1 MLLREGYAVALLT
14 GCLVASFGCATGPEL
29 DLTLHESDRGRVYLE
44 RFSDRSLQAAHP
56 IRVSADTMA
65 RVLRGVYIKENRG
78 FLVNAIVNAIGGKQ
92 EPVRVLKD
100 EDVEFLA
107 PLLVEGLARAA
118 SDQQVGFRFG
128 RTGTPAEWKQGSLY
142 AYGRSLYLT
151 LPWLIP
157 PDRLGAGGPTLS
169 PTILFIPESAR
180 RPDSYRDERSTEST
194 VVIDY
199 ALLAALPAESLSP
212 PPPAV
217 PARAPK
223 EPAPAPLVPP
233 VVQGPTQ
240 TRDRELDEVKKELQ
254 DIKRQLAE
262 QEAERNATK
271 QKSSSNQKSPSTP

>member
-1 MLLREGYAVALLT
+1 MLLRQGSAVALLT
-14 GCLVASFGCATGPEL
+14 GCLVGSFACATGPEL

-65 RVLRGVYIKENRG
+65 RVLRGVYLKENRG
-78 FLVNAIVNAIGGKQ
+78 FLISAIAGKQ
-92 EPVRVLKD
+92 EAVRVLRD

-128 RTGTPAEWKQGSLY
+128 RTGAPADWKQGSLY

-157 PDRLGAGGPTLS
+157 MDRLGAGGPTLS

-180 RPDSYRDERSTEST
+180 RPDSSRDARSTEST

-212 PPPAV
+212 PPPVV
-217 PARAPK
+217 PTARPT
-223 EPAPAPLVPP
+223 PGGTAPAPPVPP

-240 TRDRELDEVKKELQ
+240 TRDRELDDLKKELQ

-262 QEAERNATK
+262 QEAERNASK
-271 QKSSSNQKSPSTP
+271 QKPPSTP

>member
-1 MLLREGYAVALLT
+1 VLLRQGYAVALVT
-14 GCLVASFGCATGPEL
+14 GCLVGSFACASGPEL

-56 IRVSADTMA
+56 IRISADTMT
-65 RVLRGVYIKENRG
+65 RVLRGVNVKENRG
-78 FLVNAIVNAIGGKQ
+78 FLINALAGKQ
-92 EPVRVLKD
+92 EPVRALRD

-128 RTGTPAEWKQGSLY
+128 RTGAPAEWKQGSLY

-157 PDRLGAGGPTLS
+157 ADRLGAGGPTLS
-169 PTILFIPESAR
+169 PTILFIPESAS
-180 RPDSYRDERSTEST
+180 RPDSYPDARSTEAT

-217 PARAPK
+217 PTARPT
-223 EPAPAPLVPP
+223 PGGTAPAPLVPP
-233 VVQGPTQ
+233 VVQEPTQ
-240 TRDRELDEVKKELQ
+240 TRDRELDEMKKELQ
-254 DIKRQLAE
+254 DIKRQLAD
-262 QEAERNATK
+262 QEAERNANK
-271 QKSSSNQKSPSTP
+271 QKSSYKQKPPTPP

>member
-1 MLLREGYAVALLT
+1 MLLRQGYAVALLT
-14 GCLVASFGCATGPEL
+14 GCLVGSFACATGPEL
-29 DLTLHESDRGRVYLE
+29 DLTLYDSDRGRVYLE
-44 RFSDRSLQAAHP
+44 RFSNRSLQAAHP
-56 IRVSADTMA
+56 LRVSADTMA
-65 RVLRGVYIKENRG
+65 RVLRGVNIKENSG
-78 FLVNAIVNAIGGKQ
+78 FLVNAIFGKR

-128 RTGTPAEWKQGSLY
+128 RTGKPAEWKQGSLY

-157 PDRLGAGGPTLS
+157 MDRLGVGGPTLS

-180 RPDSYRDERSTEST
+180 RPDSYRDARSTEST

-217 PARAPK
+217 PTARPSPG
-223 EPAPAPLVPP
+223 ETAPAPLVPP

-240 TRDRELDEVKKELQ
+240 TRDRELDELKKEMQ

-262 QEAERNATK
+262 QEEERNARR
-271 QKSSSNQKSPSTP
+271 QKPASTP

>member
-1 MLLREGYAVALLT
+1 MLLRQGYAVALLT
-14 GCLVASFGCATGPEL
+14 GCLVGSSACATGPEL

-56 IRVSADTMA
+56 IRLSADTMA
-65 RVLRGVYIKENRG
+65 RVLRGVNIKENRG
-78 FLVNAIVNAIGGKQ
+78 FLVNAIAGKQ
-92 EPVRVLKD
+92 EAVRVMRD

-128 RTGTPAEWKQGSLY
+128 QAGARAEWKQGSLY
-142 AYGRSLYLT
+142 AYGQSLYLT

-157 PDRLGAGGPTLS
+157 MDRLGAGGPTLS

-180 RPDSYRDERSTEST
+180 RPDSSRDVRSTDST

-212 PPPAV
+212 PPPVV
-217 PARAPK
+217 PTARPTPG
-223 EPAPAPLVPP
+223 ETAPAPLVPP

-240 TRDRELDEVKKELQ
+240 TRESELDELKKELQ

-262 QEAERNATK
+262 QEAERNASK
-271 QKSSSNQKSPSTP
+271 QKPPSTP

>member
-1 MLLREGYAVALLT
+1 MLLRQGYAVALLT
-14 GCLVASFGCATGPEL
+14 GCLVGSSACATGPEL

-56 IRVSADTMA
+56 ISLSADTIA
-65 RVLRGVYIKENRG
+65 RVLRGVHIKENRG
-78 FLVNAIVNAIGGKQ
+78 FLISAIAGKQ
-92 EPVRVLKD
+92 EAVRVLRD

-128 RTGTPAEWKQGSLY
+128 RTGAPAEWKQGSLY

-157 PDRLGAGGPTLS
+157 MDRLGAGGPTLS

-180 RPDSYRDERSTEST
+180 RPDSSRDARSAEST

-212 PPPAV
+212 PPPVV
-217 PARAPK
+217 PTARPTPG
-223 EPAPAPLVPP
+223 ETAPAPLVPP

-240 TRDRELDEVKKELQ
+240 TRESELDELKKELQ

-262 QEAERNATK
+262 QEAERNASK
-271 QKSSSNQKSPSTP
+271 QKPPSTP

>member
-1 MLLREGYAVALLT
+1 MLLRQGYALALLT
-14 GCLVASFGCATGPEL
+14 GCLVGSFACATGPEL

-56 IRVSADTMA
+56 TRVSADTMA
-65 RVLRGVYIKENRG
+65 RILRGVNIKENRG
-78 FLVNAIVNAIGGKQ
+78 FLVNAIAGKQ
-92 EPVRVLKD
+92 EAVRALRDK
-100 EDVEFLA
+100 DVEFLA

-128 RTGTPAEWKQGSLY
+128 RTGAPAEWKQGSIY
-142 AYGRSLYLT
+142 AYGQSLYLS

-157 PDRLGAGGPTLS
+157 MDRLGAGGPTLS

-180 RPDSYRDERSTEST
+180 RPDSYRDAGSTEST

-199 ALLAALPAESLSP
+199 ALLATLPAESLSP
-212 PPPAV
+212 PPPVV
-217 PARAPK
+217 PIATPT
-223 EPAPAPLVPP
+223 PGGTAPAPLVPP
-233 VVQGPTQ
+233 VVQEPTQ
-240 TRDRELDEVKKELQ
+240 TRDRELDELKKELQ

-271 QKSSSNQKSPSTP
+271 QKSSYNQKPPSTP

>member
-1 MLLREGYAVALLT
+1 MLLRQGYALALLT
-14 GCLVASFGCATGPEL
+14 GCLVGSFACATGPEL

-65 RVLRGVYIKENRG
+65 RILRGVNIKENRG
-78 FLVNAIVNAIGGKQ
+78 FLVNAIAGKQ
-92 EPVRVLKD
+92 EAVRALRD

-107 PLLVEGLARAA
+107 PFLVEGLARAA

-128 RTGTPAEWKQGSLY
+128 RTGAPAEWKQGSIY

-157 PDRLGAGGPTLS
+157 MDRLGAGGPTLS
-169 PTILFIPESAR
+169 PTILFTPESAR
-180 RPDSYRDERSTEST
+180 RPDSYRDARSTEST

-212 PPPAV
+212 PPPVV
-217 PARAPK
+217 PTATPT
-223 EPAPAPLVPP
+223 PGGTAPAPLVPP
-233 VVQGPTQ
+233 VVQGATQ
-240 TRDRELDEVKKELQ
+240 TRDRELDELKKELQ

-262 QEAERNATK
+262 QEAERNTTK
-271 QKSSSNQKSPSTP
+271 QKSSYNQKPPSTP

>member
-1 MLLREGYAVALLT
+1 MVLRQGYAVALLT
-14 GCLVASFGCATGPEL
+14 ACLVGSFACATGPEL
-29 DLTLHESDRGRVYLE
+29 DLTLHESDQGRVYLE

-65 RVLRGVYIKENRG
+65 RVLRGVNIKENRG
-78 FLVNAIVNAIGGKQ
+78 FLVNAIAGKQ
-92 EPVRVLKD
+92 EPVRVLRD

-128 RTGTPAEWKQGSLY
+128 RTGAPAEWKQGSLY

-157 PDRLGAGGPTLS
+157 MDRLGAGGPTLS

-180 RPDSYRDERSTEST
+180 RPDSYRDARSTEST

-199 ALLAALPAESLSP
+199 ALLAALPADTGP
-212 PPPAV
+212 PPPPVSPAGRPV
-217 PARAPK
+217 PPTGQATAP
-223 EPAPAPLVPP
+223 PLVPP
-233 VVQGPTQ
+233 VIQEPTQ
-240 TRDRELDEVKKELQ
+240 TRERELEEMKKELQ

-262 QEAERNATK
+262 QEAERNAQK
-271 QKSSSNQKSPSTP
+271 QKGSSKQKPPSTP

>member
-1 MLLREGYAVALLT
+1 MLHRQGYALALLT
-14 GCLVASFGCATGPEL
+14 GCLMGAFACATGPEL
-29 DLTLHESDRGRVYLE
+29 DVTLHESDRGRVYLE

-56 IRVSADTMA
+56 IRISADTMA
-65 RVLRGVYIKENRG
+65 RVLRGVNIKENRG
-78 FLVNAIVNAIGGKQ
+78 FLVNAIAGKQ
-92 EPVRVLKD
+92 EPVRALKD

-128 RTGTPAEWKQGSLY
+128 RTGAPAEWKQGSLY

-157 PDRLGAGGPTLS
+157 ADRLGAGGPTLS
-169 PTILFIPESAR
+169 PTILFIPESAK
-180 RPDSYRDERSTEST
+180 RPDNYRDARSTEST

-212 PPPAV
+212 SPPVV
-217 PARAPK
+217 PTARPT
-223 EPAPAPLVPP
+223 PGGQAPAPLIPP
-233 VVQGPTQ
+233 VVQGPPQ
-240 TRDRELDEVKKELQ
+240 TRDRELDELKKELQ

-262 QEAERNATK
+262 QEAERNSTK
-271 QKSSSNQKSPSTP
+271 QKSSYNQKPPSTP

>member
-1 MLLREGYAVALLT
+1 MHTTRHHRLPLLAGLF
-14 GCLVASFGCATGPEL
+14 LVASACSTGPEL
-29 DLTLHESDRGRVYLE
+29 DFTLHETDRGTVYLE
-44 RFSDRSLQAAHP
+44 RISDRSLHAAHP

-78 FLVNAIVNAIGGKQ
+78 FLVNAIGGKQ

-128 RTGTPAEWKQGSLY
+128 RTGRPGEWKQGSLY
-142 AYGRSLYLT
+142 AYGQSLYLT

-157 PDRLGAGGPTLS
+157 VDRLGAGGPTLS

-180 RPDSYRDERSTEST
+180 RPDSSRDARSTEST

-199 ALLAALPAESLSP
+199 ALLAALPATPS
-212 PPPAV
+212 V
-217 PARAPK
+217 PVKAS
-223 EPAPAPLVPP
+223 E
-233 VVQGPTQ
+233 Q
-240 TRDRELDEVKKELQ
+240 TGASDRELQQIKGDINKKNVEIEALRKEMESIRRELET
-254 DIKRQLAE
+254 RSGE
-262 QEAERNATK
+262 QETPSRKTK
-271 QKSSSNQKSPSTP
+271 PVQKTQPPAQ

>member
-1 MLLREGYAVALLT
+1 MFLRQGYALALLT
-14 GCLVASFGCATGPEL
+14 GCLVGSFGCATGPEL

-65 RVLRGVYIKENRG
+65 RILRGVNIKENRG
-78 FLVNAIVNAIGGKQ
+78 FLVNAIAGKQ
-92 EPVRVLKD
+92 EAVRALRD

-128 RTGTPAEWKQGSLY
+128 RTGAPAEWKQGSIY

-157 PDRLGAGGPTLS
+157 MDRLGAGGPTLS

-180 RPDSYRDERSTEST
+180 RPDSYRDARSTEST

-199 ALLAALPAESLSP
+199 ALIAALPAESLSP
-212 PPPAV
+212 PPPVV
-217 PARAPK
+217 PTATPT
-223 EPAPAPLVPP
+223 PGGTAPAPVVPP

-240 TRDRELDEVKKELQ
+240 TRDRELDELKKELQ

-271 QKSSSNQKSPSTP
+271 QKSSYNQKPPSTP